1 MILSGK
7 TCMLGTALATSSI
20 LLLALVSV
28 DAESEGLGSSSS
40 SNDAKTLRKKKAG
53 RLFDAEGGGKGQR
66 KGRRGKKRRGKGG
79 SSRSKG
85 KGGSS
90 HHAMPPMPPADG
102 CPCFNAADIDD
113 YFYTYKRHYM
123 GEDPCDAVEYED
135 GRKEWFIVFTGNEDV
150 EEGFEFFVED
160 DDDVGICE
168 VSKYFDPSVGHA
180 EVDRS
185 FAGMDFENMDMVEH
199 CVDEIKHSLMYKMC
213 IE

>member
-7 TCMLGTALATSSI
+7 TCMLGTSLFAI
-20 LLLALVSV
+20 LLLAAVSV
-28 DAESEGLGSSSS
+28 DAEMEGLGSSSS
-40 SNDAKTLRKKKAG
+40 GNEAKPLRKKKG
-53 RLFDAEGGGKGQR
+53 DRLFDAEGKGKGR
-66 KGRRGKKRRGKGG
+66 HGGKGRRGKKRRGKGG

-113 YFYTYKRHYM
+113 YFYMYKSHYT
-123 GEDPCDAVEYED
+123 GEDICDAVEYED

-160 DDDVGICE
+160 DEDVGICE
-168 VSKYFDPSVGHA
+168 VSKYFDPTVGHA

-199 CVDEIKHSLMYKMC
+199 CVDEIKHSLMYQMC